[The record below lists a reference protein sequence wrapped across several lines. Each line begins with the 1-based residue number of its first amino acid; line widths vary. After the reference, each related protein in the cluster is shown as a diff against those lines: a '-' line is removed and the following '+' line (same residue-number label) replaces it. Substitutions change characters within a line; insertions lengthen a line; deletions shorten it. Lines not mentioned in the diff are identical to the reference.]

1 MKYSKIVAAVREYDR
16 QMALLDAK
24 ETQLLKRGTE
34 TAVKNC
40 EKDQRLAWDALKAKI
55 DAGTDRGMTWIRH
68 VIRGCRNTPE
78 CGAHP
83 GTPWLCAFVVI
94 GAAAAGWTGALGM
107 LAAIGPFYLYG
118 AYARSRKG

>member
-40 EKDQRLAWDALKAKI
+40 EKDQRLAWDTLKAKI
-55 DAGTDRGMTWIRH
+55 DAGTDRGI
-68 VIRGCRNTPE
+68 
-78 CGAHP
+78 
-83 GTPWLCAFVVI
+83 LL
-94 GAAAAGWTGALGM
+94 GALRDVLDELETAKGYADDHPQAIEVIE
-107 LAAIGPFYLYG
+107 AAI
-118 AYARSRKG
+118 AKAEAAVEV